1 MICAIWCNRLRKL
14 RANSFHFCSQSVRIK
29 EKLKQALFYG
39 KIRTRGR
46 TTFFSANTSSF
57 ADAQRSSALTSAGT
71 VVAAPRVL
79 AVFTANLWLNGFI
92 LFVFFV
98 GVITCFVQVVQL
110 IKSVRWIEEFVNKPD
125 KGSAKAPQLLAP
137 LATLLRSRGASIQ
150 ISASSSQSILES
162 VSTRVE
168 EAREITRYIV
178 NLLIFLGLLG
188 TFYGLA
194 TTVPALVET
203 IRSLAPQE
211 GETGFEVFTRLMSGL
226 EGQLSGMGV
235 AFASSLLGLAG
246 SLVVGLLELFAGQ
259 AQNRFYRELEEWLST
274 ITSFNVT
281 VDEGNSSTDNTIL
294 LGIFERLGDQIEL
307 MERFLNKD
315 QSTMVP
321 SDREFAI
328 LQDKFVK
335 VMDENKSNLENLIDN
350 FTKSQK
356 QLLDFLKSKE
366 SVEGGID
373 AESRMRLRSIDVQML
388 HISEEIAVGRQEA
401 IKAIRE
407 EIANL
412 ADSLQSTSAK
422 SSDRKT

>member
-1 MICAIWCNRLRKL
+1 MVKSEQEVEL
-14 RANSFHFCSQSVRIK
+14 HFSQPIRQVLLMLSV
-29 EKLKQALFYG
+29 L
-39 KIRTRGR
+39 
-46 TTFFSANTSSF
+46 
-57 ADAQRSSALTSAGT
+57 ALTSAGT

-92 LFVFFV
+92 LFVFFL
-98 GVITCFVQVVQL
+98 GVISCFVQVVQL

-235 AFASSLLGLAG
+235 GFASSLLGLAG

-315 QSTMVP
+315 QSTMAP
-321 SDREFAI
+321 TDREFAI

>member
-1 MICAIWCNRLRKL
+1 MVKSEHEVELR
-14 RANSFHFCSQSVRIK
+14 FSQPIRQVLLMLSV
-29 EKLKQALFYG
+29 LV
-39 KIRTRGR
+39 
-46 TTFFSANTSSF
+46 
-57 ADAQRSSALTSAGT
+57 LTSLGT
-71 VVAAPRVL
+71 VVAAPRVM

-98 GVITCFVQVVQL
+98 GLISCFVQVVQL
-110 IKSVRWIEEFVNKPD
+110 IKSVRWIEEFVNKTD
-125 KGSAKAPQLLAP
+125 KGAVKAPQLLAP
-137 LATLLRSRGASIQ
+137 LAALLRSRGTSIQ
-150 ISASSSQSILES
+150 ISSSSSQSILES

-274 ITSFNVT
+274 ITSFNLT
-281 VDEGNSSTDNTIL
+281 VDDRNSSAENIAL
-294 LGIFERLGDQIEL
+294 MGIFERLGDQLQL
-307 MERFLNKD
+307 MEQILNKD
-315 QSTMVP
+315 QTAKVLTNHDLADM
-321 SDREFAI
+321 
-328 LQDKFVK
+328 QDKFTK
-335 VMDENKSNLENLIDN
+335 NIEENRSNTNVLLESFNQ
-350 FTKSQK
+350 SQK
-356 QLLDFLKSKE
+356 QIVDFLKSKE
-366 SVEGGID
+366 TAEGGID

-412 ADSLQSTSAK
+412 ASSIQSNSAQ
-422 SSDRKT
+422 SPDRKT

>member
-1 MICAIWCNRLRKL
+1 MVKSEREVEL
-14 RANSFHFCSQSVRIK
+14 HFSQPIRQVLLMLSV
-29 EKLKQALFYG
+29 L
-39 KIRTRGR
+39 
-46 TTFFSANTSSF
+46 
-57 ADAQRSSALTSAGT
+57 ALTSVGT
-71 VVAAPRVL
+71 VLAAPRVL

-98 GVITCFVQVVQL
+98 GVISCFVQVVQL

-125 KGSAKAPQLLAP
+125 KGSVKAPQLLAP

-315 QSTMVP
+315 QSTMAP
-321 SDREFAI
+321 TDREFAI

-335 VMDENKSNLENLIDN
+335 FMDENKSNLENLIDN

-366 SVEGGID
+366 SVEGAID

>member
-1 MICAIWCNRLRKL
+1 MVKSEQEVEL
-14 RANSFHFCSQSVRIK
+14 HFSQPIRQVLLMLSV
-29 EKLKQALFYG
+29 L
-39 KIRTRGR
+39 
-46 TTFFSANTSSF
+46 
-57 ADAQRSSALTSAGT
+57 ALTSAGT

-98 GVITCFVQVVQL
+98 GVISCFVQVVQL

-203 IRSLAPQE
+203 IRSLAPEE

-315 QSTMVP
+315 QSTMAP
-321 SDREFAI
+321 NDHEFAI
-328 LQDKFVK
+328 LQDKFAK
-335 VMDENKSNLENLIDN
+335 VVDENKSNMENLIDN
-350 FTKSQK
+350 FIKSQK
-356 QLLDFLKSKE
+356 QLLDFLKSKD

>member
-1 MICAIWCNRLRKL
+1 MVKSEQEVELHFSQPLRQVVL
-14 RANSFHFCSQSVRIK
+14 MLSV
-29 EKLKQALFYG
+29 L
-39 KIRTRGR
+39 
-46 TTFFSANTSSF
+46 
-57 ADAQRSSALTSAGT
+57 ALTSVGT
-71 VVAAPRVL
+71 VVAAPRVM

-92 LFVFFV
+92 LFVFLV
-98 GVITCFVQVVQL
+98 GLISCFVQVFQL
-110 IKSVRWIEEFVNKPD
+110 IQSVRWIEKFINKPD
-125 KGSAKAPQLLAP
+125 KGSVKAPQLLAP
-137 LATLLRSRGASIQ
+137 LAALLRSRGASIQ

-203 IRSLAPQE
+203 IRSLAPKE

-235 AFASSLLGLAG
+235 AFASSLIGLAG

-274 ITSFNVT
+274 ITSFNLT
-281 VDEGNSSTDNTIL
+281 VDEHNSSSENTAL
-294 LGIFERLGDQIEL
+294 MGVLKRLGDQIEL
-307 MERFLNKD
+307 MERILNKD
-315 QSTMVP
+315 QGRIGKNDQELAV
-321 SDREFAI
+321 I
-328 LQDKFVK
+328 QDKFIK
-335 VMDENKSNLENLIDN
+335 VFEENRSNMEGLLENFN
-350 FTKSQK
+350 KSQK

-366 SVEGGID
+366 MTEGGID

-407 EIANL
+407 EVANL
-412 ADSLQSTSAK
+412 AKSLQSNSAQ
-422 SSDRKT
+422 SSDRKR

>member
-1 MICAIWCNRLRKL
+1 MVKL
-14 RANSFHFCSQSVRIK
+14 EQEVELHFSQPIRQVLLMLSV
-29 EKLKQALFYG
+29 L
-39 KIRTRGR
+39 
-46 TTFFSANTSSF
+46 
-57 ADAQRSSALTSAGT
+57 ALTSAGT

-98 GVITCFVQVVQL
+98 GVISCFVQVVQL

-125 KGSAKAPQLLAP
+125 KGSSNAPQLLAP

-315 QSTMVP
+315 QSTMAP
-321 SDREFAI
+321 TDREFAI

-356 QLLDFLKSKE
+356 QLLDFLKSKV

>member
-1 MICAIWCNRLRKL
+1 MVKSEHEVELR
-14 RANSFHFCSQSVRIK
+14 FSQPIRQVLLMLSV
-29 EKLKQALFYG
+29 LV
-39 KIRTRGR
+39 
-46 TTFFSANTSSF
+46 
-57 ADAQRSSALTSAGT
+57 LTSLGT
-71 VVAAPRVL
+71 VVAAPRVM

-98 GVITCFVQVVQL
+98 GLISCFVQVVQL
-110 IKSVRWIEEFVNKPD
+110 IKSVRWIEEFVNKTD
-125 KGSAKAPQLLAP
+125 KGAVKAPQLLAP
-137 LATLLRSRGASIQ
+137 LAALLRSRGTSIQ
-150 ISASSSQSILES
+150 ISSSSSQSILES

-274 ITSFNVT
+274 ITTINLT
-281 VDEGNSSTDNTIL
+281 VDDRNSSAENIAL
-294 LGIFERLGDQIEL
+294 MGIFERLGNQLQL
-307 MERFLNKD
+307 MEQILNKD
-315 QSTMVP
+315 QTAKVLTNHDLVDM
-321 SDREFAI
+321 
-328 LQDKFVK
+328 QDKFIK
-335 VMDENKSNLENLIDN
+335 NIEENRSNTNVLLESFNQ
-350 FTKSQK
+350 SQK
-356 QLLDFLKSKE
+356 QIVDFLKSKE
-366 SVEGGID
+366 TAEGGID

-412 ADSLQSTSAK
+412 ASSIQSNSAQ
-422 SSDRKT
+422 SPDRKT

>member
-1 MICAIWCNRLRKL
+1 MVKSEQEVEL
-14 RANSFHFCSQSVRIK
+14 HFSQPIRQVLLMLSV
-29 EKLKQALFYG
+29 L
-39 KIRTRGR
+39 
-46 TTFFSANTSSF
+46 
-57 ADAQRSSALTSAGT
+57 ALTSAGT

-98 GVITCFVQVVQL
+98 GVISCFVQVVQL
-110 IKSVRWIEEFVNKPD
+110 IKSVRWIEEFVNKPHN
-125 KGSAKAPQLLAP
+125 GSAKAPQLLAP

-315 QSTMVP
+315 QSTMAP
-321 SDREFAI
+321 TDREFAI

>member
-1 MICAIWCNRLRKL
+1 MVKSEQEVEL
-14 RANSFHFCSQSVRIK
+14 HFSQPIRQVLLMLSV
-29 EKLKQALFYG
+29 L
-39 KIRTRGR
+39 
-46 TTFFSANTSSF
+46 
-57 ADAQRSSALTSAGT
+57 ALTSAGT

-98 GVITCFVQVVQL
+98 GVISCFVQVVQL

-281 VDEGNSSTDNTIL
+281 VDEGNSSTDNTLL

-315 QSTMVP
+315 QSTMAP
-321 SDREFAI
+321 TDREFAI

-356 QLLDFLKSKE
+356 KLLDFLKSKE

>member
-1 MICAIWCNRLRKL
+1 MVKSEHEVEL
-14 RANSFHFCSQSVRIK
+14 HFSQPIRQVLLMLSV
-29 EKLKQALFYG
+29 LV
-39 KIRTRGR
+39 
-46 TTFFSANTSSF
+46 
-57 ADAQRSSALTSAGT
+57 LTSLGT
-71 VVAAPRVL
+71 VVAAPRVM

-98 GVITCFVQVVQL
+98 GLISCFVQVVQL
-110 IKSVRWIEEFVNKPD
+110 IKSVRWIEEFVNKTD
-125 KGSAKAPQLLAP
+125 KGAVKAPQLLAP
-137 LATLLRSRGASIQ
+137 LAALLRSRGTSMQ
-150 ISASSSQSILES
+150 ISSSSSQSILES

-274 ITSFNVT
+274 ITSFNLT
-281 VDEGNSSTDNTIL
+281 VDDRNSSAENIAL
-294 LGIFERLGDQIEL
+294 MGIFERLGDQLQL
-307 MERFLNKD
+307 MEQILNKD
-315 QSTMVP
+315 QTAKVLTNHDLADM
-321 SDREFAI
+321 
-328 LQDKFVK
+328 QDKFIK
-335 VMDENKSNLENLIDN
+335 NIEENRSNTNVLLESFNQ
-350 FTKSQK
+350 SQK
-356 QLLDFLKSKE
+356 QIVDFLKSKE
-366 SVEGGID
+366 TAEGGID

-412 ADSLQSTSAK
+412 ASSIQSNSAQ
-422 SSDRKT
+422 SPDRKT

>member
-1 MICAIWCNRLRKL
+1 MVKSEQEVEL
-14 RANSFHFCSQSVRIK
+14 HFSQPIRQVLLMLSV
-29 EKLKQALFYG
+29 L
-39 KIRTRGR
+39 
-46 TTFFSANTSSF
+46 
-57 ADAQRSSALTSAGT
+57 ALTSAGT

-178 NLLIFLGLLG
+178 HLLIFLGLLG

-315 QSTMVP
+315 QSTMAP
-321 SDREFAI
+321 TDREFAI

>member
-1 MICAIWCNRLRKL
+1 MVTSEHEVKL
-14 RANSFHFCSQSVRIK
+14 RFSQPIRQVLLMLSV
-29 EKLKQALFYG
+29 LV
-39 KIRTRGR
+39 
-46 TTFFSANTSSF
+46 
-57 ADAQRSSALTSAGT
+57 LTSLGT
-71 VVAAPRVL
+71 VVAAPRVM

-98 GVITCFVQVVQL
+98 GLISCFVQVVQL
-110 IKSVRWIEEFVNKPD
+110 IKSVRWIEEFVNKTD
-125 KGSAKAPQLLAP
+125 KGAVKAPQLLAP
-137 LATLLRSRGASIQ
+137 LAALLRSRGTSIQ
-150 ISASSSQSILES
+150 ISSSSSQSILES

-274 ITSFNVT
+274 ITSFNLT
-281 VDEGNSSTDNTIL
+281 VDDRNSSAENVAL
-294 LGIFERLGDQIEL
+294 MGIFERLGDQLQL
-307 MERFLNKD
+307 MERILNKD
-315 QSTMVP
+315 QTAKLITNHDLADM
-321 SDREFAI
+321 
-328 LQDKFVK
+328 QDKFIK
-335 VMDENKSNLENLIDN
+335 NIEENKSNTNVLIESFN
-350 FTKSQK
+350 QSQK
-356 QLLDFLKSKE
+356 QIVDFLKSKE
-366 SVEGGID
+366 TTEGGID

-412 ADSLQSTSAK
+412 ASSIQSNSAQ
-422 SSDRKT
+422 SPDRKT

>member
-1 MICAIWCNRLRKL
+1 MVKSEHEVELR
-14 RANSFHFCSQSVRIK
+14 FSQPIRQVLLMLSV
-29 EKLKQALFYG
+29 LV
-39 KIRTRGR
+39 
-46 TTFFSANTSSF
+46 
-57 ADAQRSSALTSAGT
+57 LTSLGT
-71 VVAAPRVL
+71 VVAAPRVM

-98 GVITCFVQVVQL
+98 GLISCFVQVVQL
-110 IKSVRWIEEFVNKPD
+110 IKSVRWIEEFVNKTD
-125 KGSAKAPQLLAP
+125 KGAVKAPQLLAP
-137 LATLLRSRGASIQ
+137 LAALLRSRGTSIQ
-150 ISASSSQSILES
+150 ISSSSSQSILES

-274 ITSFNVT
+274 ITSFNLT
-281 VDEGNSSTDNTIL
+281 VDDRNSSAENIAL
-294 LGIFERLGDQIEL
+294 MGIFERLGNQLQL
-307 MERFLNKD
+307 MEQILNKD
-315 QSTMVP
+315 QTAKVLTNHDLADMQEKFIKNIEENRSNTK
-321 SDREFAI
+321 I
-328 LQDKFVK
+328 LIESFNQ
-335 VMDENKSNLENLIDN
+335 
-350 FTKSQK
+350 SQK
-356 QLLDFLKSKE
+356 QIVDFLKSE
-366 SVEGGID
+366 ETTEGGID

-401 IKAIRE
+401 IKALRE

-412 ADSLQSTSAK
+412 ASSIQSNSAQ
-422 SSDRKT
+422 SPDRKT

>member
-1 MICAIWCNRLRKL
+1 MVKSEQEVEL
-14 RANSFHFCSQSVRIK
+14 HFYQPIRQVLLMLSV
-29 EKLKQALFYG
+29 L
-39 KIRTRGR
+39 
-46 TTFFSANTSSF
+46 
-57 ADAQRSSALTSAGT
+57 ALTSAGT

-98 GVITCFVQVVQL
+98 GVISCFVQVVQL
-110 IKSVRWIEEFVNKPD
+110 IKSVRWIEEFVNKPE

-315 QSTMVP
+315 QSTMAP
-321 SDREFAI
+321 TDREFAI

-335 VMDENKSNLENLIDN
+335 FMDENKSNLENLIDN

-356 QLLDFLKSKE
+356 QLLDFLKSNE

>member
-1 MICAIWCNRLRKL
+1 MVKSEREVEL
-14 RANSFHFCSQSVRIK
+14 HFSQPIRQVLLMLSV
-29 EKLKQALFYG
+29 L
-39 KIRTRGR
+39 
-46 TTFFSANTSSF
+46 
-57 ADAQRSSALTSAGT
+57 ALTSAGT

-92 LFVFFV
+92 LFVFFI
-98 GVITCFVQVVQL
+98 GVISCFVQVVQL

-137 LATLLRSRGASIQ
+137 LAALLRSRGASIQ

-315 QSTMVP
+315 QSTMAP
-321 SDREFAI
+321 TDREFAI

-335 VMDENKSNLENLIDN
+335 FMDENKSNLENLIDN

>member
-1 MICAIWCNRLRKL
+1 MVKSEQEVEL
-14 RANSFHFCSQSVRIK
+14 HFSQPIRQVLLMLSV
-29 EKLKQALFYG
+29 L
-39 KIRTRGR
+39 
-46 TTFFSANTSSF
+46 
-57 ADAQRSSALTSAGT
+57 ALTSVGT
-71 VVAAPRVL
+71 VLAAPRVL

-98 GVITCFVQVVQL
+98 GVISCFVQVVQL

-125 KGSAKAPQLLAP
+125 KGSVKAPQLLAP

-315 QSTMVP
+315 QSTMAP
-321 SDREFAI
+321 TDREFAI

-335 VMDENKSNLENLIDN
+335 FMDENNSNLENLIDN

-366 SVEGGID
+366 SVEGAID

>member
-1 MICAIWCNRLRKL
+1 MVKSEHEVELR
-14 RANSFHFCSQSVRIK
+14 FSQPIRQVLLMLSV
-29 EKLKQALFYG
+29 LV
-39 KIRTRGR
+39 
-46 TTFFSANTSSF
+46 
-57 ADAQRSSALTSAGT
+57 LTSLGT
-71 VVAAPRVL
+71 VVAAPRVM

-98 GVITCFVQVVQL
+98 GLISCFVQVVQL
-110 IKSVRWIEEFVNKPD
+110 IKSVRWIEEFVNKTD
-125 KGSAKAPQLLAP
+125 KGAVKAPQLLAP
-137 LATLLRSRGASIQ
+137 LAALLRSRGTSIQ
-150 ISASSSQSILES
+150 ISSSSSQSILES

-274 ITSFNVT
+274 ITSFNLT
-281 VDEGNSSTDNTIL
+281 VDDRNSSAENIAL
-294 LGIFERLGDQIEL
+294 MGIFERLGNQLQL
-307 MERFLNKD
+307 MEQILNKD
-315 QSTMVP
+315 QTAKALTNH
-321 SDREFAI
+321 DLAD
-328 LQDKFVK
+328 LQDKFIK
-335 VMDENKSNLENLIDN
+335 NIEENRSNANVLLESFNQ
-350 FTKSQK
+350 SQK
-356 QLLDFLKSKE
+356 QIVDFLKSKE
-366 SVEGGID
+366 TAEGGID

-412 ADSLQSTSAK
+412 ASSIQSNSAQ
-422 SSDRKT
+422 SPDRKT

>member
-1 MICAIWCNRLRKL
+1 MVKSEHEVELR
-14 RANSFHFCSQSVRIK
+14 FSQPIRQVLLMLSV
-29 EKLKQALFYG
+29 LV
-39 KIRTRGR
+39 
-46 TTFFSANTSSF
+46 
-57 ADAQRSSALTSAGT
+57 LTSLGT
-71 VVAAPRVL
+71 VVAAPRVM

-98 GVITCFVQVVQL
+98 GLISCFVQVVQL
-110 IKSVRWIEEFVNKPD
+110 IKSVRWIEEFVNKTD
-125 KGSAKAPQLLAP
+125 KGAVKAPQLLAP
-137 LATLLRSRGASIQ
+137 LAALLRSRGTSIQ
-150 ISASSSQSILES
+150 ISSSSSQSILES

-274 ITSFNVT
+274 ITSFNLT
-281 VDEGNSSTDNTIL
+281 VDDRNSSAENIAL
-294 LGIFERLGDQIEL
+294 MGIFERLGDQLQL
-307 MERFLNKD
+307 MERILNKD
-315 QSTMVP
+315 QTAKVLTNH
-321 SDREFAI
+321 DLAD
-328 LQDKFVK
+328 LQDKFIK
-335 VMDENKSNLENLIDN
+335 NIEENRSNTNVLLESFNQ
-350 FTKSQK
+350 SQK
-356 QLLDFLKSKE
+356 QIVDFLKSKE
-366 SVEGGID
+366 TAEGGID

-412 ADSLQSTSAK
+412 ASSIQSNSAQ
-422 SSDRKT
+422 SPDRKT

>member
-1 MICAIWCNRLRKL
+1 MVKSEHEVELR
-14 RANSFHFCSQSVRIK
+14 FSQPIRQVLLMLSV
-29 EKLKQALFYG
+29 LV
-39 KIRTRGR
+39 
-46 TTFFSANTSSF
+46 
-57 ADAQRSSALTSAGT
+57 LTSLGT
-71 VVAAPRVL
+71 VVAAPRVM

-98 GVITCFVQVVQL
+98 GLISCFVQVVQL
-110 IKSVRWIEEFVNKPD
+110 IKSVRWIEEFVNKTD
-125 KGSAKAPQLLAP
+125 KGAVKAPQLLAP
-137 LATLLRSRGASIQ
+137 LAALLRSRGTSIQ
-150 ISASSSQSILES
+150 ISSSSSQSILES

-274 ITSFNVT
+274 ITSFNLT
-281 VDEGNSSTDNTIL
+281 VDDRNSSAENIAL
-294 LGIFERLGDQIEL
+294 MGIFERLGDQLQL
-307 MERFLNKD
+307 MEQILNKD
-315 QSTMVP
+315 QTAKVLTNHDLADM
-321 SDREFAI
+321 
-328 LQDKFVK
+328 QDKFIK
-335 VMDENKSNLENLIDN
+335 NIEENRSNTNVLLESFNQ
-350 FTKSQK
+350 SQK
-356 QLLDFLKSKE
+356 QIVDFLKSKE
-366 SVEGGID
+366 TAEGGID

-412 ADSLQSTSAK
+412 ASSIQSNSTQ

>member
-1 MICAIWCNRLRKL
+1 MVKSEQEVEL
-14 RANSFHFCSQSVRIK
+14 HFSQPIRQVLLMLSV
-29 EKLKQALFYG
+29 L
-39 KIRTRGR
+39 
-46 TTFFSANTSSF
+46 
-57 ADAQRSSALTSAGT
+57 ALTSAGT

-92 LFVFFV
+92 LFVFFI
-98 GVITCFVQVVQL
+98 GVISCFVQVVQL

-125 KGSAKAPQLLAP
+125 KGSANAPQLLAP
-137 LATLLRSRGASIQ
+137 LAAVLRSRGASIQ

-294 LGIFERLGDQIEL
+294 LGILERLGDQIEL

-315 QSTMVP
+315 QSTMAP
-321 SDREFAI
+321 TDREFAI

>member
-1 MICAIWCNRLRKL
+1 MVKSEHEVEL
-14 RANSFHFCSQSVRIK
+14 HFSQPIRQVLLMLSV
-29 EKLKQALFYG
+29 LV
-39 KIRTRGR
+39 
-46 TTFFSANTSSF
+46 
-57 ADAQRSSALTSAGT
+57 LTSLGT
-71 VVAAPRVL
+71 VVAAPRVM

-98 GVITCFVQVVQL
+98 GLISCFVQVVQL
-110 IKSVRWIEEFVNKPD
+110 IKSVRWIEEFVNKTD
-125 KGSAKAPQLLAP
+125 KGAVKAPQLLAP
-137 LATLLRSRGASIQ
+137 LAALLRSRGTSIQ
-150 ISASSSQSILES
+150 ISSSSSQSILES

-274 ITSFNVT
+274 ITSFNLT
-281 VDEGNSSTDNTIL
+281 VDDRNSSAENIAL
-294 LGIFERLGDQIEL
+294 MGIFERLGDQLQL
-307 MERFLNKD
+307 MEQILNKD
-315 QSTMVP
+315 QTAKVLTNHDLADM
-321 SDREFAI
+321 
-328 LQDKFVK
+328 QDKFIK
-335 VMDENKSNLENLIDN
+335 NIEENRSNTNVLLESFNQ
-350 FTKSQK
+350 SQK
-356 QLLDFLKSKE
+356 QIVDFLKSKE
-366 SVEGGID
+366 TAEGGID

-412 ADSLQSTSAK
+412 ASSIQSNSAQ
-422 SSDRKT
+422 SPDRKT

>member
-1 MICAIWCNRLRKL
+1 MVKSEQEVELHFSQPLRQVVL
-14 RANSFHFCSQSVRIK
+14 MLSV
-29 EKLKQALFYG
+29 L
-39 KIRTRGR
+39 
-46 TTFFSANTSSF
+46 
-57 ADAQRSSALTSAGT
+57 ALTSVGT
-71 VVAAPRVL
+71 VVAAPRVM

-92 LFVFFV
+92 LFVFLV
-98 GVITCFVQVVQL
+98 GLISCFVQVFQL
-110 IKSVRWIEEFVNKPD
+110 IKSVRWIEKFINTPD
-125 KGSAKAPQLLAP
+125 KGSVKAPQLLAP
-137 LATLLRSRGASIQ
+137 LAALLRSRGASIQ
-150 ISASSSQSILES
+150 ISSSSSQSILES

-203 IRSLAPQE
+203 IRSLAPKE

-235 AFASSLLGLAG
+235 AFASSLIGLAG

-274 ITSFNVT
+274 ITSLNLT
-281 VDEGNSSTDNTIL
+281 VDEHSSSTENTAL
-294 LGIFERLGDQIEL
+294 LGVLKRLGDQIEL
-307 MERFLNKD
+307 MERILNKD
-315 QSTMVP
+315 QGRIGKNDQELAV
-321 SDREFAI
+321 I
-328 LQDKFVK
+328 QDKFIK
-335 VMDENKSNLENLIDN
+335 VFEENRSNMEGLLENFN
-350 FTKSQK
+350 KSQK

-366 SVEGGID
+366 MTEGGID

-407 EIANL
+407 EVANL
-412 ADSLQSTSAK
+412 AKSLQSNSAQ
-422 SSDRKT
+422 SSDRKR

>member
-1 MICAIWCNRLRKL
+1 MVKSEHEVELR
-14 RANSFHFCSQSVRIK
+14 FSQPIRQVLLMLSV
-29 EKLKQALFYG
+29 LV
-39 KIRTRGR
+39 
-46 TTFFSANTSSF
+46 
-57 ADAQRSSALTSAGT
+57 LTSLGT
-71 VVAAPRVL
+71 VVAAPRVM

-98 GVITCFVQVVQL
+98 GLISCFVQVVQL
-110 IKSVRWIEEFVNKPD
+110 IKSVRWIEEFVNKTD
-125 KGSAKAPQLLAP
+125 KGAVKAPQLLAP
-137 LATLLRSRGASIQ
+137 LAALLRSRGTSIQ
-150 ISASSSQSILES
+150 ISSSSSQSILES

-274 ITSFNVT
+274 ITSFNLT
-281 VDEGNSSTDNTIL
+281 VDDRNSSAENIAL
-294 LGIFERLGDQIEL
+294 MGIFERLGNQLQL
-307 MERFLNKD
+307 MEQILNKD
-315 QSTMVP
+315 QTAKVVTNHDLADM
-321 SDREFAI
+321 
-328 LQDKFVK
+328 QDKFIK
-335 VMDENKSNLENLIDN
+335 NIEENRSNTNVLLESFNQ
-350 FTKSQK
+350 SQK
-356 QLLDFLKSKE
+356 QIVDFLKSKE
-366 SVEGGID
+366 TAEGGID

-412 ADSLQSTSAK
+412 ASSIQSNSAQ
-422 SSDRKT
+422 SPDRKT

>member
-1 MICAIWCNRLRKL
+1 MVKSEQEVEL
-14 RANSFHFCSQSVRIK
+14 HFSQPIRQVLLMLSV
-29 EKLKQALFYG
+29 L
-39 KIRTRGR
+39 T
-46 TTFFSANTSSF
+46 
-57 ADAQRSSALTSAGT
+57 LTSAGT

-98 GVITCFVQVVQL
+98 GVISCFVQVVQL

-315 QSTMVP
+315 QSTMAP
-321 SDREFAI
+321 TDREFAI

>member
-1 MICAIWCNRLRKL
+1 MVKSEQEVEL
-14 RANSFHFCSQSVRIK
+14 HFSQPIRQVLLMLSV
-29 EKLKQALFYG
+29 L
-39 KIRTRGR
+39 
-46 TTFFSANTSSF
+46 
-57 ADAQRSSALTSAGT
+57 ALTSAGT

-98 GVITCFVQVVQL
+98 GVISCFVQVVQL

-125 KGSAKAPQLLAP
+125 KGSSNAPQLLAP

-315 QSTMVP
+315 QSTMAP
-321 SDREFAI
+321 TDREFAI

>member
-1 MICAIWCNRLRKL
+1 MVKSEREVEL
-14 RANSFHFCSQSVRIK
+14 HFSQPIRQVLLMLSV
-29 EKLKQALFYG
+29 L
-39 KIRTRGR
+39 
-46 TTFFSANTSSF
+46 
-57 ADAQRSSALTSAGT
+57 ALTSAGT

-98 GVITCFVQVVQL
+98 GVISCFVQVVQL

-125 KGSAKAPQLLAP
+125 KGSVKAPQLLAP

-315 QSTMVP
+315 QSTMAP
-321 SDREFAI
+321 TDREFAI

-335 VMDENKSNLENLIDN
+335 FMDENKSNLENLIDN

-366 SVEGGID
+366 SVEGAID

-412 ADSLQSTSAK
+412 TDSLQSTSAT

>member
-1 MICAIWCNRLRKL
+1 MVKSEHEVELR
-14 RANSFHFCSQSVRIK
+14 FSQPIRQVLLMLSV
-29 EKLKQALFYG
+29 LV
-39 KIRTRGR
+39 
-46 TTFFSANTSSF
+46 
-57 ADAQRSSALTSAGT
+57 LTSLGT
-71 VVAAPRVL
+71 VVAAPRVM

-98 GVITCFVQVVQL
+98 GLISCFVQVVQL
-110 IKSVRWIEEFVNKPD
+110 IKSVRWIEEFVNKTD
-125 KGSAKAPQLLAP
+125 KGAVKAPQLLAP
-137 LATLLRSRGASIQ
+137 LAALLRSRGASIQ
-150 ISASSSQSILES
+150 ISSSSSQSILES

-274 ITSFNVT
+274 ITSFNLT
-281 VDEGNSSTDNTIL
+281 VDDRNSSAENIAL
-294 LGIFERLGDQIEL
+294 MGIFERLGNQLQL
-307 MERFLNKD
+307 MEQILNKD
-315 QSTMVP
+315 QTAKVLTNHDLADM
-321 SDREFAI
+321 
-328 LQDKFVK
+328 QDKFIK
-335 VMDENKSNLENLIDN
+335 NIEENRSNTNVLLESFNQ
-350 FTKSQK
+350 SQK
-356 QLLDFLKSKE
+356 QIVDFLKSKE
-366 SVEGGID
+366 TAEGGID

-412 ADSLQSTSAK
+412 ASSIQSNSAQ
-422 SSDRKT
+422 SPDRKT

>member
-1 MICAIWCNRLRKL
+1 MVKSEHEVELR
-14 RANSFHFCSQSVRIK
+14 FSQPIRQVLLMLSV
-29 EKLKQALFYG
+29 LV
-39 KIRTRGR
+39 
-46 TTFFSANTSSF
+46 
-57 ADAQRSSALTSAGT
+57 LTSLGT
-71 VVAAPRVL
+71 VVAAPRVM

-98 GVITCFVQVVQL
+98 GLISCFVQVVQL
-110 IKSVRWIEEFVNKPD
+110 IKSVRWIEEFVNKTD
-125 KGSAKAPQLLAP
+125 KGAVKAPQLLAP
-137 LATLLRSRGASIQ
+137 LAALLRSRGTSIQ
-150 ISASSSQSILES
+150 ISSSSSQSILES

-274 ITSFNVT
+274 FTSFNLT
-281 VDEGNSSTDNTIL
+281 VDDRNSSAENIAL
-294 LGIFERLGDQIEL
+294 MGIFERLGDQLQL
-307 MERFLNKD
+307 MERILNKD
-315 QSTMVP
+315 QTAKVLTNHDLADM
-321 SDREFAI
+321 
-328 LQDKFVK
+328 QDKFIKNIEENRSNTK
-335 VMDENKSNLENLIDN
+335 VLLESFNQ
-350 FTKSQK
+350 SQK
-356 QLLDFLKSKE
+356 QIVDFLKSKE
-366 SVEGGID
+366 TAEGGID

-412 ADSLQSTSAK
+412 ASSIQSNSAQ
-422 SSDRKT
+422 SPDRKT

>member
-1 MICAIWCNRLRKL
+1 MVKSEQEVEL
-14 RANSFHFCSQSVRIK
+14 HFSQPIRQVLLMLSV
-29 EKLKQALFYG
+29 L
-39 KIRTRGR
+39 
-46 TTFFSANTSSF
+46 
-57 ADAQRSSALTSAGT
+57 ALTSAGT

-98 GVITCFVQVVQL
+98 GVISCFVQVVQL

-281 VDEGNSSTDNTIL
+281 VDEGNSSTDNTVL

-315 QSTMVP
+315 QSTMAP
-321 SDREFAI
+321 TDREFAI
-328 LQDKFVK
+328 LQDKFFK

-366 SVEGGID
+366 SVEGGVD

>member
-1 MICAIWCNRLRKL
+1 MVKSEHEVEL
-14 RANSFHFCSQSVRIK
+14 HFSQPIRQVLLMLSV
-29 EKLKQALFYG
+29 LV
-39 KIRTRGR
+39 
-46 TTFFSANTSSF
+46 
-57 ADAQRSSALTSAGT
+57 LTSLGT
-71 VVAAPRVL
+71 VVAAPRVM

-98 GVITCFVQVVQL
+98 GLISCFVQVVQL
-110 IKSVRWIEEFVNKPD
+110 IKSVRWIEEFVNKTD
-125 KGSAKAPQLLAP
+125 KGAVKAPQLLAP
-137 LATLLRSRGASIQ
+137 LAALLRSRGASIQ
-150 ISASSSQSILES
+150 ISSSSSQSILES

-274 ITSFNVT
+274 ITSFNLT
-281 VDEGNSSTDNTIL
+281 VDDRNSSAENIAL
-294 LGIFERLGDQIEL
+294 MGIFERLGDQLQL
-307 MERFLNKD
+307 MEQILNKD
-315 QSTMVP
+315 QTAKVLTNH
-321 SDREFAI
+321 DLAN
-328 LQDKFVK
+328 LQDKFIK
-335 VMDENKSNLENLIDN
+335 NIEENRSNTNVLLESFNQ
-350 FTKSQK
+350 SQK
-356 QLLDFLKSKE
+356 QIVDFLKSKE
-366 SVEGGID
+366 TAEGGID

-412 ADSLQSTSAK
+412 ASSIQSNSAQ
-422 SSDRKT
+422 SPDRKT

>member
-1 MICAIWCNRLRKL
+1 MVKSEHEVELR
-14 RANSFHFCSQSVRIK
+14 FSQPIRQVLLMLSV
-29 EKLKQALFYG
+29 LV
-39 KIRTRGR
+39 
-46 TTFFSANTSSF
+46 
-57 ADAQRSSALTSAGT
+57 LTSLGT
-71 VVAAPRVL
+71 VVAAPRVM

-98 GVITCFVQVVQL
+98 GLISCFVQVVQL
-110 IKSVRWIEEFVNKPD
+110 IKSVRWIEEFVNKTD
-125 KGSAKAPQLLAP
+125 KGAVKAPLLLAP
-137 LATLLRSRGASIQ
+137 LAALLRSRGTSIQ
-150 ISASSSQSILES
+150 ISSSSSQSILES

-274 ITSFNVT
+274 ITSFNLT
-281 VDEGNSSTDNTIL
+281 VDDRNSSAENIAL
-294 LGIFERLGDQIEL
+294 MGIFERLGDQLQL
-307 MERFLNKD
+307 MEKILNKD
-315 QSTMVP
+315 QTASVLTNHDLADM
-321 SDREFAI
+321 
-328 LQDKFVK
+328 QDKFIK
-335 VMDENKSNLENLIDN
+335 NIEENRSNTNVLLESFNQ
-350 FTKSQK
+350 SQK
-356 QLLDFLKSKE
+356 QIVDFLKSKE
-366 SVEGGID
+366 TTEGGID

-412 ADSLQSTSAK
+412 ASSIQSNSAQ
-422 SSDRKT
+422 SPDRKT

>member
-1 MICAIWCNRLRKL
+1 MVKSEQEVEL
-14 RANSFHFCSQSVRIK
+14 HFSQPIRQVLLMLSV
-29 EKLKQALFYG
+29 L
-39 KIRTRGR
+39 
-46 TTFFSANTSSF
+46 
-57 ADAQRSSALTSAGT
+57 ALTSAGT

-98 GVITCFVQVVQL
+98 GVISCFVQVVQL

-125 KGSAKAPQLLAP
+125 KGSVKAPQLLAP

-315 QSTMVP
+315 QSTMAP
-321 SDREFAI
+321 TDREFAI

>member
-1 MICAIWCNRLRKL
+1 MVKSEHEVELR
-14 RANSFHFCSQSVRIK
+14 FSQPIRQVLLMLSV
-29 EKLKQALFYG
+29 LV
-39 KIRTRGR
+39 
-46 TTFFSANTSSF
+46 
-57 ADAQRSSALTSAGT
+57 LTSLGT
-71 VVAAPRVL
+71 VVAAPRVM

-98 GVITCFVQVVQL
+98 GLISCFVQVVQL
-110 IKSVRWIEEFVNKPD
+110 IKSVRWIEEFVNKTD
-125 KGSAKAPQLLAP
+125 KGAVKAPQLLAP
-137 LATLLRSRGASIQ
+137 LAALLRSRGTSIQ
-150 ISASSSQSILES
+150 ISSSSSQSILES

-274 ITSFNVT
+274 ITSFNLT
-281 VDEGNSSTDNTIL
+281 VDDRNSSAENIAL
-294 LGIFERLGDQIEL
+294 MGIFERLGNQLQL
-307 MERFLNKD
+307 MEQILDKD
-315 QSTMVP
+315 QTAKVLTNH
-321 SDREFAI
+321 DLAD
-328 LQDKFVK
+328 LQDKFITNIE
-335 VMDENKSNLENLIDN
+335 ENRSNTNVLLESFNQ
-350 FTKSQK
+350 SQK
-356 QLLDFLKSKE
+356 QIVDFLKSKE
-366 SVEGGID
+366 TAEGGID

-401 IKAIRE
+401 IKALRE

-412 ADSLQSTSAK
+412 ASSIQSNSAQ
-422 SSDRKT
+422 SPDRKT

>member
-1 MICAIWCNRLRKL
+1 MVKSEQEVEL
-14 RANSFHFCSQSVRIK
+14 HFSQPIRQVLLMLSV
-29 EKLKQALFYG
+29 L
-39 KIRTRGR
+39 
-46 TTFFSANTSSF
+46 
-57 ADAQRSSALTSAGT
+57 ALTSAGT

-98 GVITCFVQVVQL
+98 GVISCFVQVVQL

-137 LATLLRSRGASIQ
+137 LAALLRSRGASIQ

-315 QSTMVP
+315 QSTMAP
-321 SDREFAI
+321 TDREFAI

-356 QLLDFLKSKE
+356 QLFDFLKSKE

>member
-1 MICAIWCNRLRKL
+1 MVKSEQEVEL
-14 RANSFHFCSQSVRIK
+14 HFSQPIRQVLLMLSV
-29 EKLKQALFYG
+29 L
-39 KIRTRGR
+39 
-46 TTFFSANTSSF
+46 
-57 ADAQRSSALTSAGT
+57 ALTSAGT

-98 GVITCFVQVVQL
+98 GVISCFVQVVQL

-137 LATLLRSRGASIQ
+137 LAALLRSRGASIQ

-315 QSTMVP
+315 QSTMAP
-321 SDREFAI
+321 TDREFAI

-335 VMDENKSNLENLIDN
+335 FMDENKSNLENLIDN

>member
-1 MICAIWCNRLRKL
+1 MVKSEQEVEL
-14 RANSFHFCSQSVRIK
+14 HFSQPIRQVLLMLSV
-29 EKLKQALFYG
+29 L
-39 KIRTRGR
+39 
-46 TTFFSANTSSF
+46 
-57 ADAQRSSALTSAGT
+57 ALTSAGT

-98 GVITCFVQVVQL
+98 GVISCFVQVVQL
-110 IKSVRWIEEFVNKPD
+110 KKSVRWIEEFVNKPH

>member
-1 MICAIWCNRLRKL
+1 MVKSEQEVEL
-14 RANSFHFCSQSVRIK
+14 HFSQPIRQVLLMLSV
-29 EKLKQALFYG
+29 L
-39 KIRTRGR
+39 
-46 TTFFSANTSSF
+46 
-57 ADAQRSSALTSAGT
+57 ALTSAGT

-98 GVITCFVQVVQL
+98 GVISCFVQVVQL

-137 LATLLRSRGASIQ
+137 LAALLRSRGASIQ

-203 IRSLAPQE
+203 IRSLAPKE

-235 AFASSLLGLAG
+235 AFASSLIGLAG

-274 ITSFNVT
+274 ITSFNLT
-281 VDEGNSSTDNTIL
+281 VDEHNSSTENTAL
-294 LGIFERLGDQIEL
+294 LGVLKRLGDQIEL
-307 MERFLNKD
+307 MERILNKD
-315 QSTMVP
+315 QGQIGKNDQELAVIN
-321 SDREFAI
+321 E
-328 LQDKFVK
+328 KFIK
-335 VMDENKSNLENLIDN
+335 VFEENRSNMEGLLENFN
-350 FTKSQK
+350 KSQK

-366 SVEGGID
+366 MTEGGID

-407 EIANL
+407 EVANL
-412 ADSLQSTSAK
+412 AKSLQSNSAQ
-422 SSDRKT
+422 SSDRKR